1 MAKRAVILFI
11 LLGVV
16 QVFQAQES
24 KYKFTVFANP
34 CINWYASDVKS
45 TKTGGATFG
54 YDVGLNMDK
63 YFAENYAFST
73 GISIASLNGSASHNY
88 AYSFSTKDDT
98 VAMNIPANTNVKYNL
113 QYLVVPFGLKFK
125 SHEIGYTTIYAH
137 LGLTTYMNI
146 NAHATSGDSR
156 GLLDNSNISNEI
168 NFFNLGYHIGA
179 GVMYS
184 LRGGNAIVAGLTYT
198 SGFVDITSNSKDKVT
213 TRSVAIRLGFM
224 F

>member
-1 MAKRAVILFI
+1 MAKKTVILII
-11 LLGVV
+11 LLGLTK
-16 QVFQAQES
+16 VFQAQES

-45 TKTGGATFG
+45 TKTGGATLG
-54 YDVGLNMDK
+54 YDVGLTMDK

-73 GISIASLNGSASHNY
+73 GVSIASLNGSASHNY
-88 AYSFSTKDDT
+88 LYPFDTKDDDSA
-98 VAMNIPANTNVKYNL
+98 VNIPANTNVKYNL

-156 GLLDNSNISNEI
+156 ALLDNSNISNEI

-198 SGFVDITSNSKDKVT
+198 SGFVDITDNSKDKVT
-213 TRSVAIRLGFM
+213 TRSIAIRLGFM